1 MHTDMTRFLALVV
14 LALAL
19 AALGAAQGARAQ
31 ALSTDP
37 VDRIVAVVDEDV
49 ILQSELDR
57 AVGNILAQ
65 YAGRPGQLP
74 AREVIERQV
83 LERLITIRLQ
93 LARAEQTGIRVNDT
107 ELDQS
112 VMRLA
117 QQNNVSLD
125 QLRASLER
133 DGFSYT
139 EFRDTMRDELLVQR
153 LRQRFVQSRVN
164 VTDTE
169 VDILLASES
178 LKRGEVR
185 LSHILVGVPDG
196 ASAAQIQAA
205 REKAEM
211 VMKEIDGGLDF
222 ASAAIRFSDGQQALE
237 GGDLGWRKYNEVPDA
252 FADQIAGMQPGEV
265 TQPMRGPSGFH
276 ILKLVEVREQQQELV
291 REYNARHIMVN
302 TSELVT
308 ADDALATVRD
318 IRRRLESGGDFA
330 ELAKE
335 FSDDNTTANLG
346 GDMGWFEIGAYGTR
360 VEQVLGGLDDG
371 ELSEPFQTEV
381 GWHLMQRLGT
391 READVTDERRR
402 EQAREI
408 VRNRKAEEEYDLYL
422 RQLRGEAYIENRLTE
437 QAEPA
442 ADSTTTG

>member
-14 LALAL
+14 LAL

-318 IRRRLESGGDFA
+318 IRRRLEAGTDFA

>member
-1 MHTDMTRFLALVV
+1 MTRFLALVV

-318 IRRRLESGGDFA
+318 IRRRLEAGTDFA

>member
-318 IRRRLESGGDFA
+318 IRRRLEAGTDFA

-360 VEQVLGGLDDG
+360 VEQ
-371 ELSEPFQTEV
+371 SEPCQTEV
-381 GWHLMQRLGT
+381 CWHLMQRRGT

>member
-14 LALAL
+14 LAL